1 MSKAIYEYHKIN
13 ELIPGPS
20 RWNFYGKIIF
30 MCNIADQLLLL
41 LKDETS
47 SMYVYMNSKDNKEPI
62 VGLKLRQVI
71 RIHRGNV
78 RRNPT
83 TNTKEGVVQV
93 EMAGCHFVA
102 WPHFGDANNPIS
114 KSSKNWTK
122 SDIDQEKINELS
134 ELGNDQPITKAE
146 ELAIQLVS
154 HREKTRNDDTVRN
167 WWKMSKI
174 ESEQS
179 SARKAREL
187 SLISIGDPVEMDN
200 EYDIDDSSFLESCLK
215 KYKTVWYISDE
226 SKEEC
231 FKCKQKVQCKVA
243 VRVKLK
249 FETHNIY
256 FTFPIELVKNKECY
270 SYIEKLIAS
279 DGTPE
284 HVDEI
289 HKFQETVKEA
299 LQNFCLTKIKGM
311 VVAKSNKLKFVDIY
325 LFNCKLL
332 RLTR

>member
-167 WWKMSKI
+167 CEK
-174 ESEQS
+174 S
-179 SARKAREL
+179 SRT
-187 SLISIGDPVEMDN
+187 LIDINRGSCGNGQVS

>member
-102 WPHFGDANNPIS
+102 WPHLGDANNPIL

-122 SDIDQEKINELS
+122 SDIDQEKVRSAIGRRHETMKQFEAGGTCRKLRANRILRGKLENSPRYQLGMLWKWTS
-134 ELGNDQPITKAE
+134 E
-146 ELAIQLVS
+146 
-154 HREKTRNDDTVRN
+154 
-167 WWKMSKI
+167 
-174 ESEQS
+174 
-179 SARKAREL
+179 
-187 SLISIGDPVEMDN
+187 
-200 EYDIDDSSFLESCLK
+200 
-215 KYKTVWYISDE
+215 
-226 SKEEC
+226 
-231 FKCKQKVQCKVA
+231 
-243 VRVKLK
+243 
-249 FETHNIY
+249 
-256 FTFPIELVKNKECY
+256 
-270 SYIEKLIAS
+270 
-279 DGTPE
+279 
-284 HVDEI
+284 
-289 HKFQETVKEA
+289 
-299 LQNFCLTKIKGM
+299 
-311 VVAKSNKLKFVDIY
+311 
-325 LFNCKLL
+325 
-332 RLTR
+332 

>member
-102 WPHFGDANNPIS
+102 WPHLGDANNPIL

-122 SDIDQEKINELS
+122 SDIDQEKVS
-134 ELGNDQPITKAE
+134 ELGNDQPITTAE
-146 ELAIQLVS
+146 GLAIQLVEIFLDYKKKQFFRS
-154 HREKTRNDDTVRN
+154 AIGRRHETMKQFEAGGTCRKLRANRILRGKLENSPRYQLGML
-167 WWKMSKI
+167 WKWT
-174 ESEQS
+174 SE
-179 SARKAREL
+179 
-187 SLISIGDPVEMDN
+187 
-200 EYDIDDSSFLESCLK
+200 
-215 KYKTVWYISDE
+215 
-226 SKEEC
+226 
-231 FKCKQKVQCKVA
+231 
-243 VRVKLK
+243 
-249 FETHNIY
+249 
-256 FTFPIELVKNKECY
+256 
-270 SYIEKLIAS
+270 
-279 DGTPE
+279 
-284 HVDEI
+284 
-289 HKFQETVKEA
+289 
-299 LQNFCLTKIKGM
+299 
-311 VVAKSNKLKFVDIY
+311 
-325 LFNCKLL
+325 
-332 RLTR
+332 